1 MQADLVLE
9 GGGVKGI
16 GTVGAVLG
24 LMERGYAFP
33 RIAGTSVGAMV
44 AALVAAGADTRQLRG
59 AMGRLELSR
68 VPDRMPPRLP
78 LISEALG
85 LLTRNG
91 AYEGDYLRDWLDREL
106 QALGVTTF
114 GDLRREPDGDDVNL
128 HDDQRYKLVVLATD
142 ITHGRLLRL
151 PWDYHQFHHDPD
163 RQSVADAVRMSM
175 SIPLYFEPQQ
185 LTDPVTGETSV
196 IVDGAVL
203 SNFAV
208 EIFDRTD
215 EQQPRWPT
223 YGVRIMPNLPAGIDH
238 VFPTLGLPL
247 PPPFELLKKV
257 VVTAFVGNDQTHL
270 NRPDVRDRTITIDT
284 AEVGITEFDVD
295 PETVQTLV
303 QHGKEAADAFL
314 ADQPG

>member
-16 GTVGAVLG
+16 GTMGAVLG

-33 RIAGTSVGAMV
+33 RIAGTSVGAVV

-59 AMGRLELSR
+59 AMGRLELSQ
-68 VPDRMPPRLP
+68 VPDRMPPHVP
-78 LISEALG
+78 LISEALA
-85 LLTRNG
+85 LFTRNG
-91 AYEGDYLRDWLDREL
+91 AYEGDYLKDWLDREL

-114 GDLRREPDGDDVNL
+114 GDLRREPDGDDGNL

-142 ITHGRLLRL
+142 ITRGRLLRL
-151 PWDYHQFHHDPD
+151 PWDYHRFHLDPD

-175 SIPLYFEPQQ
+175 SIPLFFEPQQ

-196 IVDGAVL
+196 VVDGAVL

-215 EQQPRWPT
+215 GRQARWPT
-223 YGVRIMPNLPAGIDH
+223 YGVRIMPDLPTGMDH

-270 NRPDVRDRTITIDT
+270 DRPDVRDRTITIDT

-295 PETVQTLV
+295 PEMVQALIH
-303 QHGKEAADAFL
+303 HGREAVDAFF
-314 ADQPG
+314 ADRPG